1 MANKNIISN
10 TLKILIL
17 LSGIVLFVIQIRVV
31 WDNYVAERKA
41 FGTSK
46 DIKKKIPIP
55 PIALCP
61 EIIDVKM
68 SMTDPD
74 LFVDQFY
81 KLNDNI
87 RIQIMYDIYHEKNLQ
102 LGMNFDEQGVLLVTL
117 KELWH
122 PDMGLC
128 YVLVPNSTRLEFG
141 LADFMFINIF
151 LNERKGDAVKVML
164 HNEENIEFLNFI
176 DFGRQAPTFSV
187 LEGGTRMGMN
197 IRKSV
202 LRYMVLKGKL
212 QISQLDFVPSPK
224 SY

>member
-1 MANKNIISN
+1 MAKKNIISN
-10 TLKILIL
+10 ILKTITF

-31 WDNYVAERKA
+31 WDNYVAERKG

-46 DIKKKIPIP
+46 EIKKKIPIP
-55 PIALCP
+55 PIVLCP

-68 SMTDPD
+68 SMADPD

-87 RIQIMYDIYHEKNLQ
+87 RIQIMYNIDHEKNLQ
-102 LGMNFDEQGVLLVTL
+102 LGQNFDEQGVLLVTL

-122 PDMGLC
+122 PDTGLC
-128 YVLVPNSTRLEFG
+128 YVLVPNSTRLDFG

-151 LNERKGDAVKVML
+151 LNEQKGDAVKVML
-164 HNEENIEFLNFI
+164 NNEENIEFLNFP
-176 DFGRQAPTFSV
+176 DFGRQTPVIST

-202 LRYMVLKGKL
+202 LRYMSSKGKL
-212 QISQLDFVPSPK
+212 QF
-224 SY
+224 